1 MSWWAGLKSGQ
12 GTLLGGLAGGLG
24 QIFANRETSRSTG
37 RQMAFQER
45 MSNTAH
51 QRQMADLR
59 KAGLNPILSAK
70 LGGAS
75 SPAGASYVAGNV
87 GSAAVQG
94 YQGVSSAKQAQATT
108 ELTRAQTE
116 EVRTKITKV
125 IPATVEKL
133 RQEGLLTQAKISTE
147 EARTIF
153 QDLANRLSRMD
164 VKALE
169 KMGLSPM
176 QLKHKPSNQIGSMMI
191 NGLLKMPEVAIEASS
206 IGVQKTKVFFAELLD
221 WARKNKII
229 DRKAYE
235 SKIRNLMR
243 SK

>member
-1 MSWWAGLKSGQ
+1 MSFWAGAAGPII
-12 GTLLGGLAGGLG
+12 GGLLSGGG
-24 QIFANRETSRSTG
+24 QVKANRETARSTAQ
-37 RQMAFQER
+37 QMAFQER

-59 KAGLNPILSAK
+59 SAGLNPILSAK

-75 SPAGASYVAGNV
+75 SPAGASYTAGNV
-87 GSAAVQG
+87 GAAAVQG
-94 YQGVSSAKQAQATT
+94 YQGVSSAKQSQATT

-116 EVRTKITKV
+116 EVRTKILKV

-147 EARTIF
+147 EAKTIF
-153 QDLANRLSRMD
+153 QDLANKLSRMD

-176 QLKHKPSNQIGSMMI
+176 QIQYKPSNQIGSMLIDSAM
-191 NGLLKMPEVAIEASS
+191 KMPQAVVEASS
-206 IGVQKTKVFFAELLD
+206 IGVQKTKVFMAELLG
-221 WARKNKII
+221 WARKNRII
-229 DRKAYE
+229 DRKTYE
-235 SKIRNLMR
+235 GQINNLMR
-243 SK
+243 SG

>member
-1 MSWWAGLKSGQ
+1 MNPLV
-12 GTLLGGLAGGLG
+12 GLALGMGG
-24 QIFANRETSRSTG
+24 QFMANRETRRSTG

-59 KAGLNPILSAK
+59 AAGLNPILAAK

-75 SPAGASYVAGNV
+75 SPAGASYVAGNI

-116 EVRTKITKV
+116 EVRTKIIKV

-176 QLKHKPSNQIGSMMI
+176 QIQYKPSNQIGSMLIDRM
-191 NGLLKMPEVAIEASS
+191 LKMPEAAVEASS
-206 IGVQKTKVFFAELLD
+206 IGAQKTKVFVAEMLD

-229 DRKAYE
+229 DRKTYE
-235 SKIRNLMR
+235 GQMRNLMR